1 MSSQLLRHLALLVLH
16 QVHLFFFFF
25 LLIMAKVLA
34 SQQLIGISCFT

>member
-16 QVHLFFFFF
+16 QVHLFFFF